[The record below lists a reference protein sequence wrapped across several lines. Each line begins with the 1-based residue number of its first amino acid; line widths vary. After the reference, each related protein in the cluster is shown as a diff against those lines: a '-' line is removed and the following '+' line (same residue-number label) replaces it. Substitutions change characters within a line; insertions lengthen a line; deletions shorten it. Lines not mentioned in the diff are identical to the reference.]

1 MPKTKGSECGSHQ
14 KHRIVCWKIL
24 TESESPNR
32 MRPTSKTS
40 YARAFTPKANSPYPR
55 QQVHL
60 MKKNLRLVVVFLCA
74 SANFG
79 K

>member
-1 MPKTKGSECGSHQ
+1 MLFQQAFQQRRSAERATKNLKDGDLAG
-14 KHRIVCWKIL
+14 
-24 TESESPNR
+24 
-32 MRPTSKTS
+32 RPSVLAQEMLYLRQQS
-40 YARAFTPKANSPYPR
+40 LND